1 MRITPLMK
9 IKTIHHLQLNTNQ
22 TGTFI
27 YSIVSGNRC
36 GLSSVVQLAVNVAN
50 CNREISGKQVN
61 IYPNPTDNFLQ
72 IEVENT
78 EKVRYE
84 LYNKYSLKIFSGE
97 FVDKQSLST
106 QHLPQDV
113 YFLHLHYLDGSVER
127 RQIVVQR

>member
-1 MRITPLMK
+1 MEELLPIYKTTPFLSIPTK
-9 IKTIHHLQLNTNQ
+9 QEHL
-22 TGTFI
+22 I

-36 GLSSVVQLAVNVAN
+36 GLSSIVQLTVNVAN

-72 IEVENT
+72 IEVENA

-84 LYNKYSLKIFSGE
+84 LHNKYSQKIFSGE
-97 FVDKQSLST
+97 FVGKQSLST
-106 QHLPQDV
+106 QNLPQDV
-113 YFLHLHYLDGSVER
+113 YFLHLHYPDGSIER